1 MNTPRR
7 NALILAGGVAV
18 ASLSVVSYQVGQ
30 RNADGGAP
38 ASSAAPT
45 AGAKPL
51 YWYDP
56 MVPNQRFDHPGK
68 SPFMDMQLVPKM
80 ADGGDPGAG
89 AASGVRV
96 DPGVVQNLG
105 IRTAEVRRGQL
116 GEALSTTGVVQFN
129 ERDIA
134 IVQSRA
140 AGFVQRVYR
149 RAPGDVVAA
158 GAPIADLLIPEWGGA
173 QTEFLAVK
181 RTANPALTAASR
193 QRLRLLGMTESLIST
208 VERSGRLHATVTVAT
223 PISGVIQKLEVRPG
237 MTVTAG
243 QNLAEINGLGTVWVN
258 AAIPEAQAGRARTGQ
273 TVIVTFDAFP
283 GEAFPGRVHTV
294 LPQVAGESRT
304 LQARIELPNRSGRLR
319 PGLFAQVA
327 FQGGAES
334 VLLIPSE
341 ALIRTGRRTIVMVA
355 GQKGRFEP
363 VEVQVGRE
371 SGDQTEVRAG
381 LNAGDR
387 VVVSGQ
393 FLLDSEASLSGL
405 NPRPLGA
412 MMSAASPAQRG
423 GASQPAGAKPKAP
436 AMAFTQ
442 GRVESA
448 SPSSIT
454 LSHDPVAAVGWPA
467 MTMTFRVLDPGLT
480 RGVKAGDRVR
490 FGFDQ
495 PAAGPTVRM
504 IDSAGA
510 PSR

>member
-7 NALILAGGVAV
+7 NALILGGAVAV
-18 ASLSVVSYQVGQ
+18 AAIAFGSFKAGQ
-30 RNADGGAP
+30 HQ
-38 ASSAAPT
+38 AAPMSPT
-45 AGAKPL
+45 AAVGAKPL

-56 MVPNQRFDHPGK
+56 MVPNQHFDHPGK

-80 ADGGDPGAG
+80 AEGGGPSAGNAPG
-89 AASGVRV
+89 VHV

-105 IRTAEVRRGQL
+105 IRTAEVRRGPL
-116 GEALSTTGVVQFN
+116 GEALTTTGVVQFN

-140 AGFVQRVYR
+140 AGFVQRVYG
-149 RAPGDVVAA
+149 RAPGDVVPA
-158 GAPIADLLIPEWGGA
+158 GAPIVDLLVPEWDGA

-181 RTANPALTAASR
+181 RTGNAALTLASR
-193 QRLRLLGMTESLIST
+193 QRLRLLGMTEGLISN
-208 VERSGRLHATVTVAT
+208 VERSGRLHAVVTVGT

-243 QNLAEINGLGTVWVN
+243 QSLAEINGLATVWVN
-258 AAIPEAQAGRARTGQ
+258 AAIPESQAGQARAGQ
-273 TVIVTFDAFP
+273 SVSVSFDAFP
-283 GEAFPGRVHTV
+283 GEAFPGRVQSL

-304 LQARIELPNRSGRLR
+304 LQARIELPNRGGRLR

-327 FQGGAES
+327 FRGGAES
-334 VLLIPSE
+334 ALLVPSE
-341 ALIRTGRRTIVMVA
+341 ALIRTGRRAIVMVA

-371 SGDQTEVRAG
+371 SGDQTEIRAG
-381 LNAGDR
+381 LSAGDR

-405 NPRPLGA
+405 NPRSLGA
-412 MMSAASPAQRG
+412 APAPNSPSVPSAAP
-423 GASQPAGAKPKAP
+423 PNAGAKPKVTG
-436 AMAFTQ
+436 MAVTQ
-442 GRVESA
+442 GRVESLSA
-448 SPSSIT
+448 GSIT
-454 LSHDPVAAVGWPA
+454 LSHDPVPAVGWPA
-467 MTMTFRVLDPGLT
+467 MTMTFRVPDPKLT
-480 RGVKAGDRVR
+480 QGVKVGDRVR

-504 IDSAGA
+504 IDKSGA
-510 PSR
+510 PAR

>member
-1 MNTPRR
+1 VNTPQR
-7 NALILAGGVAV
+7 NALILAGGLAV
-18 ASLSVVSYQVGQ
+18 AGIAYASYQAGQ
-30 RNADGGAP
+30 RHVGGAT
-38 ASSAAPT
+38 ASGVTPT

-56 MVPNQRFDHPGK
+56 MVPNQHFEHPGK

-80 ADGGDPGAG
+80 ANGGNPSAG
-89 AASGVRV
+89 SAPGVRV
-96 DPGVVQNLG
+96 DPDVVQNLG

-116 GEALSTTGVVQFN
+116 GEVLTTTGVVQFN

-140 AGFVQRVYR
+140 AGFVQRVYG
-149 RAPGDVVAA
+149 RAPGDVVPA
-158 GAPIADLLIPEWGGA
+158 GAAIVDLLVPEWGGA

-181 RTANPALTAASR
+181 RTGNAALTVASR
-193 QRLRLLGMTESLIST
+193 QRLRLLGMTEGLILN
-208 VERSGRLHATVTVAT
+208 VERSGRLHAVVSVAT

-243 QNLAEINGLGTVWVN
+243 QSLAEINGLGTVWVN
-258 AAIPEAQAGRARTGQ
+258 AAIPESQAGQARTGQ
-273 TVIVTFDAFP
+273 SVSVSFDAFP
-283 GEAFPGRVHTV
+283 GEAFSGRVQSL

-304 LQARIELPNRSGRLR
+304 LQARIELPNRGGRLR

-327 FQGGAES
+327 FRGGAES
-334 VLLIPSE
+334 ALLVPSE
-341 ALIRTGRRTIVMVA
+341 ALIRTGRRTVVMVA

-381 LNAGDR
+381 LNAGDQ

-412 MMSAASPAQRG
+412 TAPAAPPAQPQG
-423 GASQPAGAKPKAP
+423 GPKPAGASPGAP
-436 AMAFTQ
+436 AMAVSQ
-442 GRVESA
+442 GRVESV
-448 SPSSIT
+448 SPGAIT

-467 MTMTFRVLDPGLT
+467 MTMTFRVPDPKLT
-480 RGVKAGDRVR
+480 QGVKVGERVR

-495 PAAGPTVRM
+495 PPSGPTVRM
-504 IDSAGA
+504 IDKAGV